1 MKTEPLFD
9 KETHQLIIA
18 VILIGVGIAMITRGS
33 RQGNI
38 LLGLGVTLISR
49 YFSLEQRIEE
59 FTEGVFSI
67 ITPKQV

>member
-18 VILIGVGIAMITRGS
+18 VVLIGVGIAMISRGA

-49 YFSLEQRIEE
+49 YFSLEQRVEE
-59 FTEGVFSI
+59 FTESFFSLLESRA
-67 ITPKQV
+67 